1 MNPCLLL
8 ATSIQFYFAH
18 SKNIQLIVVEFLQQL
33 RDSFALVEGMH
44 SPKKKKKNPS
54 KLIFL
59 QALDRVL
66 GLVFDLTL
74 THLSTDNRPA
84 ALRGF
89 FLACLYSVRLKDF
102 W

>member
-1 MNPCLLL
+1 M
-8 ATSIQFYFAH
+8 
-18 SKNIQLIVVEFLQQL
+18 QLIVVEFLQQL
-33 RDSFALVEGMH
+33 RDSFASVEGMH
-44 SPKKKKKNPS
+44 SPKKKKKQNPP

-66 GLVFDLTL
+66 GLVFDLTR